1 MSNCSPDDLKYL
13 LLDMLSATREVEP
26 DRFAHLDD
34 QDWRA
39 LALIVGQHRIG
50 PMLHH
55 QHKLPQDQWIVPAAI
70 TEIWTD
76 AYRKSAMRSLRLQ
89 LALRRIDGVL
99 RAADI
104 RYAAMKGAWLFLHAY
119 VQPALRPM
127 RDLDIVVAPENALRA
142 HALLEESGF
151 IRPDE
156 FAKASEY
163 SIELAKHLPPQRCA
177 ETGILLE
184 VHTRVVDKLSEGQKS
199 SPLGDTAALLQ
210 RSEEKDGIIFLSP
223 TDTMLHLV
231 LHAVYDHQFNNGPLT
246 LNDVALLAASSPI
259 DWPRFWAMAEA
270 GNWDRGAEL
279 LFAMARR
286 YHDPALFPTR
296 EGSTATPSEGD
307 IESALLLMLQ
317 DFDQRQVVA
326 FRAQLANAQ
335 SPLGRGAILWQR
347 AFPGPHMR
355 AAASGSPSAIG
366 WILTYYPKWLLARAA
381 RFIRMLFDRQ
391 VDEVEP
397 DIRRAAQIGSWLQ
410 ANEKHSA

>member
-1 MSNCSPDDLKYL
+1 
-13 LLDMLSATREVEP
+13 MLSATREVEP
-26 DRFAHLDD
+26 DRFARLDD
-34 QDWRA
+34 KDWRA
-39 LALIVGQHRIG
+39 IALIVGQHRIG

-55 QHKLPQDQWIVPAAI
+55 QHKLHQDQWTVPAAI
-70 TEIWTD
+70 TEIWAD
-76 AYRKSAMRSLRLQ
+76 AYRKSTMRSLRLQ
-89 LALRRIDGVL
+89 LALRRIDNVL

-104 RYAAMKGAWLFLHAY
+104 PYAAMKGAWLFLHAY
-119 VQPALRPM
+119 ANPALRPM
-127 RDLDIVVAPENALRA
+127 RDLDIIVAPENALRA
-142 HALLEESGF
+142 HKLLEESGF

-184 VHTRVVDKLSEGQKS
+184 VHTRVIDKLSEGQKS
-199 SPLGDTAALLQ
+199 GPLGDTDALLQ
-210 RSEEKDGIIFLSP
+210 RSEEGDGITFLSP

-231 LHAVYDHQFNNGPLT
+231 LHAAYDHQFNNGPLT
-246 LNDVALLAASSPI
+246 LNDVAFLAASSPI

-270 GNWDRGAEL
+270 GQWDRGAEL

-286 YHDPALFPTR
+286 YHDPALFPAHS
-296 EGSTATPSEGD
+296 GSMAPPSEEN

-335 SPLGRGAILWQR
+335 SPLGRGAVLWQR
-347 AFPGPHMR
+347 AVPGPHMR
-355 AAASGSPSAIG
+355 AAMSGSPSAIG
-366 WILTYYPKWLLARAA
+366 WIFTYYPKWLFARLAR
-381 RFIRMLFDRQ
+381 FGRMLFDRR
-391 VDEVEP
+391 VDDVEP